1 VIAGRESRPT
11 GDGAASP
18 DEPHTGPGRRRPR
31 RAPEVQTA
39 LARNVQRHPGMNDR
53 SELPAPWLL
62 AMAALGGL
70 LATLV
75 WGAAAVPLP

>member
-1 VIAGRESRPT
+1 
-11 GDGAASP
+11 
-18 DEPHTGPGRRRPR
+18 
-31 RAPEVQTA
+31 VQTA